1 MPDLEYTKDGHV
13 AHVRLNRPDALN
25 ALTPDMQQGLFEAW
39 SDINRDDD
47 VWVAILSAAGERA
60 FCAGADVSG
69 DAPEGPARRMAFGG
83 GITGVGGPLLKVRK
97 PLIAAVQGHV
107 VGGGFEMAMCADVVV
122 AATTAKFS
130 MPETKVGIIGESG
143 IMHRAIRQLPYHVGL
158 AMILTGDRLPAE
170 DALRYGLVN
179 QVVGPDELMAAAGR
193 WAQKILAASPL
204 AVQAAKDAVLSRYD
218 WPLEVA
224 LATRYEPIE
233 DYEHSEDRTEGR
245 QAFAEKRKPVWRA
258 R

>member
-1 MPDLEYTKDGHV
+1 MADLEYSRKGHV
-13 AHVRLNRPDALN
+13 AHVRLNRPDSLN
-25 ALTPDMQQGLFEAW
+25 ALTPAMQQGLFDAW
-39 SDINRDDD
+39 TDINNDPDA
-47 VWVAILSAAGERA
+47 WVAILSAAGERA

-69 DAPEGPARRMAFGG
+69 ESEEPQRRMAFGG
-83 GITGVGGPLLKVRK
+83 GITGVGGPMLTLKK

-107 VGGGFEMAMCADVVV
+107 VGGGFEMAMCADIIV

-143 IMHRAIRQLPYHVGL
+143 IMHRAIRQLPYRVGL
-158 AMILTGDRLPAE
+158 AMVLTGDRLPAD

-179 QVVGPDELMAAAGR
+179 EVVEPDDLMEAAER
-193 WAQKILAASPL
+193 WAAKVTSASPL

-224 LATRYEPIE
+224 LGTRYEPIE
-233 DYEHSEDRTEGR
+233 DYANSADRVEGR
-245 QAFAEKRKPVWRA
+245 NAFAEKRAPEWQAK
-258 R
+258 